1 MTAPSLTSGSDDA
14 LLKRVDAV
22 VSNIRRE
29 TAQLLVLLI
38 EVEDARADLRAGYPS
53 MFEFCVRRLGLSEGE
68 TYRRLAA
75 AAVVRKIP
83 KLLPYIQRN
92 EVHLSRIALLREH
105 LTADNLEELLTATR
119 GMSNFQVQEVI
130 AGRSPKPDVPGRMRK
145 LPAIDTENAVN
156 PAVRPSVEPRAEDR
170 YRLQVTISRE
180 VRDMIERARDRMSHV
195 IPNGDLSAL
204 VEAAFRALDEKLE
217 RKRFGETSR
226 EPKKKAPKEKPG
238 VKKAKAKS
246 KAKSTG
252 PSDETRR
259 RVFKRDG
266 EQCTYRSAD
275 GRRCSSRKCLEL
287 DHIISRA
294 KGGSDDEDNL
304 RVRCRAHNG
313 LHAEDTFG
321 KEHVRSRIEAR
332 QRKAAAKKRARAA
345 AKTT

>member
-92 EVHLSRIALLREH
+92 EVHLSRIVLLREH

-145 LPAIDTENAVN
+145 LPAVDTENAVK

-246 KAKSTG
+246 KSTG
-252 PSDETRR
+252 PSEETRR

-332 QRKAAAKKRARAA
+332 QRKAAAKKSARAA
-345 AKTT
+345 AKAT

>member
-92 EVHLSRIALLREH
+92 EVHLSRIVLLREH

-145 LPAIDTENAVN
+145 LPAVDTENAVK

-226 EPKKKAPKEKPG
+226 EPKKAPKKKPAI
-238 VKKAKAKS
+238 K

-252 PSDETRR
+252 PSEETRR

-275 GRRCSSRKCLEL
+275 GRRCSSRKCLEI

-313 LHAEDTFG
+313 LHAEETFG

-332 QRKAAAKKRARAA
+332 QRKAAAKKRARAGA
-345 AKTT
+345 SAGA